1 MPATTITNPD
11 ASLST
16 LKDKKRKIVD
26 EDASPVKKKRVV
38 PAESTA
44 AVLSTRNAKTGRVD
58 KLFVKVGYPVL
69 LGRRSSC
76 DYVLHEPSVSSK
88 HCVIHAG
95 NVGIVCQDYSSNGV
109 LINGHVFTGKQSLL
123 LMEGDVLTLPNS
135 QSFTCQQFLSHYIQA
150 NNGLEGPSRVGNY
163 IITGKRLG
171 SGAYSSVHL
180 AVDVKTARQAA
191 CKTIIR
197 KTQADIDDVLRE
209 VRLLRQLRHPNINA
223 VYGFHTSGANLQA
236 IHSWT
241 MGYIYERR
249 ISHRDLKPENVLL
262 CTPGSFPRVVI
273 ADFGLARENSY
284 EPTANVAGTVSY
296 LPPEAINALAW
307 REMYSS
313 ETTDSW
319 ALGLLVFIMLQGFH
333 PFDPIG
339 RSKESRYPYNNVG
352 ELDTPAHSEEVVRRR
367 IVQKEKVFKAEDWVE
382 LALGAN
388 PEDFSRDFISALL
401 IRDIQKRAK
410 IRDAMHHPWITR
422 DIASLKAAYLRYVEQ
437 PHTR

>member
-1 MPATTITNPD
+1 M
-11 ASLST
+11 
-16 LKDKKRKIVD
+16 
-26 EDASPVKKKRVV
+26 
-38 PAESTA
+38 
-44 AVLSTRNAKTGRVD
+44 
-58 KLFVKVGYPVL
+58 
-69 LGRRSSC
+69 
-76 DYVLHEPSVSSK
+76 
-88 HCVIHAG
+88 
-95 NVGIVCQDYSSNGV
+95 
-109 LINGHVFTGKQSLL
+109 
-123 LMEGDVLTLPNS
+123 
-135 QSFTCQQFLSHYIQA
+135 
-150 NNGLEGPSRVGNY
+150 
-163 IITGKRLG
+163 
-171 SGAYSSVHL
+171 
-180 AVDVKTARQAA
+180 KTARQAA

-223 VYGFHTSGANLQA
+223 VYGFHTSGVNLHIFLELATGGDLFSYLHMNKFLCEGEAKYIAWQL
-236 IHSWT
+236 
-241 MGYIYERR
+241 MQGLEYIYERR

-388 PEDFSRDFISALL
+388 PEDFC
-401 IRDIQKRAK
+401 
-410 IRDAMHHPWITR
+410 
-422 DIASLKAAYLRYVEQ
+422 EQ
-437 PHTR
+437 RICTA